1 MLKDK
6 IIHYKAGFTKVL
18 KVKTSTCVDCGCE
31 VYSYTTK
38 KQRCVPCNKIRRRET
53 SKVQQKRYVELYPE
67 RVKRTKTAYYERNK
81 ELVKMRAKKFKL
93 ENADHIKKQLKE
105 YHEKNKEYIKERRK
119 IYRQKN
125 IEWLTEKS
133 KIYYEKNKEARSK
146 YHKAWREKN
155 RGLSNALSK
164 EAKLSRLKRTPSWFE
179 KNEIKEIY
187 KDCPTGYQVDHII
200 PLRGKNVSGLHVASN
215 LQYLTEKENHV
226 KRNKFKEEYLF
237 INAKKQRENTLKK
250 LGENYVR

>member
-6 IIHYKAGFTKVL
+6 IIHYKAGYTKIL
-18 KVKTSTCVDCGCE
+18 KVKTSICVDCNCE

-38 KQRCVPCNKIRRRET
+38 KQRCDPCNKIRRRET
-53 SKVQQKRYVELYPE
+53 GAIQKRRYVELYPE
-67 RVKRTKTAYYERNK
+67 RVKQAKTAYYERNK
-81 ELVKMRAKKFKL
+81 NLVKSRAKKFRL
-93 ENADHIKKQLKE
+93 ENADHVKKVQKE
-105 YHEKNKEYIKERRK
+105 NYEKNKEQISQKAK

-125 IEWLTEKS
+125 IEKLAERS
-133 KIYYEKNKEARSK
+133 RIYYEKNKDKISK
-146 YHKAWREKN
+146 YHKTWREEN
-155 RGLSNALSK
+155 RGLSNAMSK
-164 EAKLSRLKRTPSWFE
+164 EAKLSRLKRTPSWCE
-179 KNEIKEIY
+179 KHEIRDIY

-215 LQYLTEKENHV
+215 LQYLTDKENHV

-250 LGENYVR
+250 LGEKYVR